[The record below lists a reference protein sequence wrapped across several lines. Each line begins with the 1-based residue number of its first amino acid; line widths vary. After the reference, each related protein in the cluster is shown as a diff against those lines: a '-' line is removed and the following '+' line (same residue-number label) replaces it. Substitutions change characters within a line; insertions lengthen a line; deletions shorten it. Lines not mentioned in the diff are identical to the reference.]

1 MSLLA
6 EPSDAVLP
14 STNNV
19 RYTVCRLPKAEM
31 TGSMQT
37 EHIGAATFAVGTPVV
52 CTLVVFLCLTRSKDG
67 VEVTENKNRNTLRS
81 S

>member
-6 EPSDAVLP
+6 EPSDAILP

-37 EHIGAATFAVGTPVV
+37 EHIGAATFAVGTPCGLHAGRVSMSNSQQGW
-52 CTLVVFLCLTRSKDG
+52 RRGDR
-67 VEVTENKNRNTLRS
+67 EQE
-81 S
+81 